1 MAKTTPR
8 DPARAEPAAWGEYLD
23 TLREQIREAPSPDFE
38 TRQELAEVL
47 LAAGRREDG
56 CEALL
61 ALADEAVA
69 AGMRMRAVAI
79 LRRMDT
85 VWPDSDEVTV
95 RLAALARRGAPSTA
109 NAPLPASAAG
119 RQVVADTFSTQPLR
133 LSVDL
138 PALDAALPQLQA
150 LLEEEVLDDEPA
162 PQVDLWERL
171 DLTGTARDSA
181 GVPAS
186 DLLDLV
192 VETLRRLPPPARHA
206 PAQEAADV
214 LSGPLFASLSD
225 EDMNAILRRLR
236 VADYD
241 PGDILVTEGEASR
254 SLFVLSR
261 GQAKV
266 FVRSP
271 TGRDVLVAFLEEGEF
286 FGELATISGQRRSA
300 SVTAATRCEV
310 LELAKDDVD
319 ELARTHPRVRDMLDD
334 TFVERASSRGANV
347 ARALDLT
354 AQGHVQSDVQRALAR
369 RFGRGR
375 WDARVRA
382 RLARALIDAGHE
394 EEALPILAELAGA
407 LLRSRRSE
415 KAQVV
420 LDRIQR
426 VLSRDIEE
434 LPLAPL
440 AQAPANPA
448 GKPVASASGPSSALV
463 DFHRWLVRTARER
476 AGSADASQ
484 EGDVTRV
491 LEGYGPGLQASPL
504 FEGLD
509 QRELADL
516 LRGLRVLRAEPGD
529 VILTEGEQGES
540 LFALLSGAVKVWARD
555 EEGRNRRVCRLEEGA
570 FFGEVAT
577 LSGRPRCASVTVA
590 EPCVLLEM
598 RRGDVATVRAR
609 YPRIGNVLD
618 TYLAQRS
625 SRA

>member
-1 MAKTTPR
+1 MAKTTPGN
-8 DPARAEPAAWGEYLD
+8 PARVAPAEWAEYLG

-47 LAAGRREDG
+47 LAAGRREDA
-56 CEALL
+56 CQALL
-61 ALADEAVA
+61 ALADEAAA

-79 LRRMDT
+79 LRRMDA
-85 VWPDSDEVTV
+85 VWPDSDEVGD
-95 RLAALARRGAPSTA
+95 RLAALARRGGSPSGDAPSP
-109 NAPLPASAAG
+109 APAPG
-119 RQVVADTFSTQPLR
+119 RPVVADTSSTQPLR

-138 PALDAALPQLQA
+138 PALDDTLPHLEA
-150 LLEEEVLDDEPA
+150 LLEEEALDDEPV
-162 PQVDLWERL
+162 PQADLWERL
-171 DLTGTARDSA
+171 ELTGAAADSS
-181 GVPAS
+181 GFPAS

-192 VETLRRLPPPARHA
+192 VETLRRLPPPGRHV
-206 PAQEAADV
+206 PAQQASDV

-225 EDMNAILRRLR
+225 EDMSAILRRLR

-310 LELAKDDVD
+310 LELAKSDVD
-319 ELARTHPRVRDMLDD
+319 DLARTHPKVRDMLDD

-426 VLSRDIEE
+426 VLSRDIQN

-440 AQAPANPA
+440 AQAPASPA
-448 GKPVASASGPSSALV
+448 EKPAASASAPSA
-463 DFHRWLVRTARER
+463 DFHRWLARAARER
-476 AGSADASQ
+476 AGSADASR
-484 EGDVTRV
+484 EGEVARV
-491 LEGYGPGLQASPL
+491 LDGYGPGLQASPL

-509 QRELADL
+509 QSELADL

-540 LFALLSGAVKVWARD
+540 LFALLSGAVKVWAR
-555 EEGRNRRVCRLEEGA
+555 EEDGRNRRVCRLEEGA

-598 RRGDVATVRAR
+598 RRGDVALLRSR

-618 TYLAQRS
+618 KYLAQRS
-625 SRA
+625 TRA